1 MMKEKFVKVTF
12 DGDDTVL
19 EIKNLDMVESLA
31 AMNAILVGL
40 SSESNIPVKHLLTLF
55 TMGVLGIEE
64 DE

>member
-1 MMKEKFVKVTF
+1 MKENYVKVTF

-40 SSESNIPVKHLLTLF
+40 SSESNIPVKNLLTLF
-55 TMGVLGIEE
+55 TMGVLGIED

>member
-1 MMKEKFVKVTF
+1 MKEKYVKVTLV
-12 DGDDTVL
+12 DDSTEL
-19 EIKNLDMVESLA
+19 EIKNLDMAEILT

-40 SSESNIPVKHLLTLF
+40 SSESNIPVKNLLTLF